1 VTGPNAV
8 GSTSSRGTPSFG
20 TAEAQDRIR
29 RHQHAGEILRARS
42 VLVAA
47 CSLWVVCGASLDVA
61 THSVI
66 GSGSLSFV
74 LIVRFATSLFH
85 GAIIYSLFRTPAPS
99 ARTSALLVACV
110 FPISSIALMLL
121 ATHQGGL
128 TSPYA
133 TAVFVIV
140 MGQTIAWPAP
150 WQRGAVLASM
160 SALVYP
166 IGLVI
171 GASFDSQI
179 AAQLVDRRELA
190 IFAVYFAV
198 IAAGA
203 IVAVWGGHVIWSLK
217 QSVFESRKLGRYRL
231 LRRIGQGGMGEV
243 WRAEDRA
250 LRRGVALKI
259 LSPEHGKKPSRVA
272 RFEREIQ
279 ATAAVS
285 HPNVVRIHDWGVT
298 DDGVW
303 YYAMDLLEGKDL
315 GTVVRKAGLLPPA
328 LVVDLFFDAAKGLA
342 AAHRAGV
349 IHRDLKPS
357 NLFVVAPDAEP
368 VRLELLDFGIA
379 RMSAAD
385 EDDGLLTMAG
395 VVMGTPGFM
404 APEVVAGAS
413 ATVASDIYGL
423 AASVYFALTGT
434 TPRDAN
440 HAPASELIAG
450 IPPELDDAIVRAL
463 DSEPSRRPAS
473 ADEFAATLANSK
485 LTWTGSFSIDRAN
498 SLPPP
503 LPSSDPTIDPEA
515 PPTQVE
521 RHSRPLIK

>member
-1 VTGPNAV
+1 MTGPNAL
-8 GSTSSRGTPSFG
+8 GSNTSRGTPFG

-29 RHQHAGEILRARS
+29 RHQHAGEVLRARS

-47 CSLWVVCGASLDVA
+47 CSLWVVCGAGLDLA
-61 THSVI
+61 THHVI
-66 GSGSLSFV
+66 GTGSLGFV
-74 LIVRFATSLFH
+74 LIVRFATSAFH
-85 GAIIYSLFRTPAPS
+85 VGVVAPLYRS
-99 ARTSALLVACV
+99 PPPSPRTSALLVASV
-110 FPISSIALMLL
+110 FPVTSFALMLI

-128 TSPYA
+128 SSPYA

-150 WQRGAVLASM
+150 WRRGAVLAAM

-171 GASFDSQI
+171 AASFDPHI
-179 AAQLVDRRELA
+179 AAQLQDRHELA
-190 IFAVYFAV
+190 VFAVYVAV
-198 IAAGA
+198 IMAGA
-203 IVAVWGGHVIWSLK
+203 IVAVWGGHVMWSLK

-349 IHRDLKPS
+349 IHRDIKPS

-379 RMSAAD
+379 RMAAAD
-385 EDDGLLTMAG
+385 ENDGELTMAG

-404 APEVVAGAS
+404 APEVVAGAPAS
-413 ATVASDIYGL
+413 VASDIYGL
-423 AASVYFALTGT
+423 AASIYFALTGT
-434 TPRDAN
+434 TPKDAN
-440 HAPASELIAG
+440 NAPVSELIAG

-463 DSEPSRRPAS
+463 DSQPSRRPAS
-473 ADEFAATLANSK
+473 ADDFAAALAKST

-498 SLPPP
+498 TLPPA

-521 RHSRPLIK
+521 RQSRPLIK

>member
-1 VTGPNAV
+1 MTGPNAV
-8 GSTSSRGTPSFG
+8 GSNTTSRATPLG

-29 RHQHAGEILRARS
+29 RHQQAADVLRARS

-47 CSLWVVCGASLDVA
+47 CALWVICGAGLDLS
-61 THSVI
+61 THHVI
-66 GSGSLSFV
+66 GTGSLAFV
-74 LIVRFATSLFH
+74 LIVRFATTAFH
-85 GAIIYSLFRTPAPS
+85 VAIVWPLFRSPPLS
-99 ARTSALLVACV
+99 ARTSQILVTAV
-110 FPISSIALMLL
+110 FPVTSFALMLI

-150 WQRGAVLASM
+150 WRRGALLAAM

-166 IGLVI
+166 IGLLVA
-171 GASFDSQI
+171 ASFDPQI
-179 AAQLVDRRELA
+179 AAQLQNRQELA
-190 IFAVYFAV
+190 TFAVYVAV
-198 IAAGA
+198 IFAGA

-315 GTVVRKAGLLPPA
+315 GSVVRKAGLLPPA
-328 LVVDLFFDAAKGLA
+328 LVVDLFFDTAKGLA

-349 IHRDLKPS
+349 IHRDIKPP

-379 RMSAAD
+379 RMAAAD
-385 EDDGLLTMAG
+385 LEGELTGAG
-395 VVMGTPGFM
+395 HVMGTPGFM
-404 APEVVAGAS
+404 APEVVAGAP
-413 ATVASDIYGL
+413 ATVASDLYGL
-423 AASVYFALTGT
+423 AASMYFALAGS

-440 HAPASELIAG
+440 NAPVSELIAG
-450 IPPELDDAIVRAL
+450 IPPELDDAIERAL

-473 ADEFAATLANSK
+473 ADDFAATLARCK
-485 LTWTGSFSIDRAN
+485 LSWMGGFSIDRAQTQPVVF
-498 SLPPP
+498 PP
-503 LPSSDPTIDPEA
+503 SDPTVDPEA

-521 RHSRPLIK
+521 RQSRSSLKP